1 MQTIKKPTL
10 NISIITPCFN
20 RSEFITEAIRS
31 VLDQN
36 YPCFEH
42 IIIDGGSNDGTL
54 QILSKYPHLKII
66 SEPDKG
72 VYDALNKGINQAK
85 GDIIGFLN
93 TDDFYAQGVFNL
105 ITSKLH
111 QKPKIK
117 VLIGGAKVFTDNNTD
132 RIIVAEYPT
141 GTTKEL
147 PYKLTIGIPAI
158 NAWFFQANIIK
169 NKLWFDLSYKIAA
182 DRHFLLNLIKD
193 ISLSEI
199 DLIENTV
206 YYYRQHS
213 SSMTITGKNNYYNKF
228 VYEHIRIAEY
238 FINKKES
245 PNELKKACRAWHSKD
260 TSNLVIQHF
269 FSSPKKAWLFIRA
282 GLHHNKQWGIHFLH
296 QSLINILKSL
306 FFNENIES

>member
-1 MQTIKKPTL
+1 MQTIKTPKL
-10 NISIITPCFN
+10 KISIITPCFN

-117 VLIGGAKVFTDNNTD
+117 VLIGGAKVFTDIKTD
-132 RIIVAEYPT
+132 RKIVAEYPP
-141 GTTKEL
+141 GSTKNL
-147 PYKLTIGIPAI
+147 PYKMTIGIPAI
-158 NAWFFQANIIK
+158 NAWFFRSNVIK
-169 NKLWFDLSYKIAA
+169 NTLWFDLNYKIAA
-182 DRHFLLNLIKD
+182 DRHFLLSLIKD
-193 ISLSEI
+193 ISFSEI

-213 SSMTITGKNNYYNKF
+213 SSMTITGKNNYYNEF
-228 VYEHIRIAEY
+228 VYEHLKIAEY
-238 FINKKES
+238 FINNKEF
-245 PNELKKACRAWHSKD
+245 PNVLMKACRVWHSKD
-260 TSNLVIQHF
+260 TSNLVIRHF
-269 FSSPKKAWLFIRA
+269 LSSPKKAWLFIRA
-282 GLHHNKQWGIHFLH
+282 GLRCNKLWGIHFLH
-296 QSLINILKSL
+296 QSLIIFLKSL
-306 FFNENIES
+306 FSNESL